1 MINHIRKNFVL
12 ILSIILIFSL
22 AGLSGYFY
30 ISYNQKLNN
39 LEKENEELNQK
50 YLKTKNDLSKATE
63 SLKLKDTQIE
73 EQNKEIENLKQTTNN
88 TVINPEEITTN
99 TDQNSD
105 SIYNRINGSD
115 EFKNQI
121 IDALRLMQTGDNE
134 HFQIVESQVT
144 TINYFDNYG
153 GYQENRDIYI
163 GSNGYNIAIIASVIS
178 HEAQHV
184 YNVYVDGIYGYHTK
198 AQELPCYQAE
208 LITAQRLGAPTYF
221 ITSVENQIAYWES
234 Q

>member
-1 MINHIRKNFVL
+1 MHYQ
-12 ILSIILIFSL
+12 S
-22 AGLSGYFY
+22 
-30 ISYNQKLNN
+30 
-39 LEKENEELNQK
+39 
-50 YLKTKNDLSKATE
+50 
-63 SLKLKDTQIE
+63 
-73 EQNKEIENLKQTTNN
+73 TNN
-88 TVINPEEITTN
+88 TIINPQE
-99 TDQNSD
+99 TDKNQNYS
-105 SIYNRINGSD
+105 SIYDRINGSD

-121 IDALRLMQTGDNE
+121 IGALQLMQAADNE

-163 GSNGYNIAIIASVIS
+163 GSNGYDPAIIASVIS

-208 LITAQRLGAPTYF
+208 LITAQKLGAPAYF
-221 ITSVENQIAYWES
+221 ITSVEAQIAYWQS

>member
-1 MINHIRKNFVL
+1 MKEYFKKHFGL
-12 ILSIILIFSL
+12 ILLMILIIGLSS
-22 AGLSGYFY
+22 LSGYFY
-30 ISYNQKLNN
+30 VSYNQKLNN
-39 LEKENEELNQK
+39 LKKENEELNQK

-63 SLKLKDTQIE
+63 NLKLKDAQIE
-73 EQNKEIENLKQTTNN
+73 KQNKEIENLKQTTNN
-88 TVINPEEITTN
+88 TLINPEEITTDTN
-99 TDQNSD
+99 QNSD
-105 SIYNRINGSD
+105 SIYNKINGSD

-121 IDALRLMQTGDNE
+121 INALQLMQAGDNE
-134 HFQIVESQVT
+134 HFQIVENQVA

-184 YNVYVDGIYGYHTK
+184 YNVYVSGIYGYNTK
-198 AQELPCYQAE
+198 EQELPCYQAE

-221 ITSVENQIAYWES
+221 ITSVEDQIAYWES